1 MARVR
6 SMFYAPTVRRS
17 AMHRGR
23 RIWFE
28 PSIRPGEADLH
39 PLEEQMTFMDWL
51 YRLCFLLAIV
61 GLIALVV
68 VLLGAAVSA
77 IV

>member
-17 AMHRGR
+17 AMYRGSPDVV
-23 RIWFE
+23 E

-39 PLEEQMTFMDWL
+39 PLEEHMTFMDWL
-51 YRLCFLLAIV
+51 YRLCFLLAVV
-61 GLIALVV
+61 GLIALVLF
-68 VLLGAAVSA
+68 LLGAAVSA